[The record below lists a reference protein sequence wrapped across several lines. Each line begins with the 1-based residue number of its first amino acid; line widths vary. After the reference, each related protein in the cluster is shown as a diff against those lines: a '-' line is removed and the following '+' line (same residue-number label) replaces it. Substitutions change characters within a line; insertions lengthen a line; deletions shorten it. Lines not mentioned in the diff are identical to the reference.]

1 MSLGLALEKTG
12 AAGALAHA
20 IVIHL
25 QWAGTNLILASVHTS
40 SYYNKEGSQEG
51 SVALR

>member
-1 MSLGLALEKTG
+1 VGLALEKTG

-25 QWAGTNLILASVHTS
+25 QWAGTNLTLGALLALTVD
-40 SYYNKEGSQEG
+40 
-51 SVALR
+51 